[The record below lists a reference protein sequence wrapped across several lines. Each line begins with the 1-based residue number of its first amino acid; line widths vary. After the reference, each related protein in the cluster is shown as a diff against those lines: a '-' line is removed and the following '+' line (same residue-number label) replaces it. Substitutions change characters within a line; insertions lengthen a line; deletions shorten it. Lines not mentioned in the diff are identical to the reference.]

1 MLEDDLTDE
10 LEITAEDAAE
20 IVLKEFQGDDRTVTV
35 EMLARLYSTLF
46 SQQEAL
52 NNIFALLLKSDPK
65 LVFETEI
72 IGLRRELTNAAQSLT
87 RELVSLADSRPNN
100 GE

>member
-1 MLEDDLTDE
+1 MTDE